1 MILHK
6 IPYGYGHLRFRFPD
20 WIQPEK
26 VEPQNISAVPNPQ
39 EAVLDAISNPVG
51 GISLSDF
58 HGVRSVAIAINDKTR
73 MVPNDQL
80 LPPLLG
86 HLEELGVKPG
96 AIQFIIATG
105 THSRMSPVEYPL
117 IVPQEILDRFPVHC
131 HHCDDSESLV
141 YLGKTSRGTPV
152 WVNQIFAEADL
163 RIVVG
168 IIEPHQFQGFTGG
181 VKGAAIGLASR
192 DTLTHNHALMAS
204 PKALLGRY
212 SDNPARQEV
221 EEIGKIIGV
230 HFSLNALLNSNRQI
244 VAVIAGDPCV
254 VMEKGIPLSR
264 QISQVQVDER
274 FDLIIASPGG
284 YPKDINLYQ
293 SQKALAHAG
302 RITRTGGTVIL
313 AAACVEGTGSHAYE
327 MWMNGVSSHQE
338 AIERFQR
345 EGFLVGPHKAVQIAL
360 DATRVKIILISEM
373 ESTYV
378 RKLLLTPAAS
388 INEALVTTLV
398 DIPADANVGIM
409 PQASST
415 IPFVSS
421 KM

>member
-141 YLGKTSRGTPV
+141 YLGKTSRGTPFGSTRFLLKPIYV
-152 WVNQIFAEADL
+152 LSLVLLNPTSFKDL
-163 RIVVG
+163 RAVSK
-168 IIEPHQFQGFTGG
+168 EPRSG
-181 VKGAAIGLASR
+181 
-192 DTLTHNHALMAS
+192 
-204 PKALLGRY
+204 
-212 SDNPARQEV
+212 
-221 EEIGKIIGV
+221 
-230 HFSLNALLNSNRQI
+230 
-244 VAVIAGDPCV
+244 
-254 VMEKGIPLSR
+254 
-264 QISQVQVDER
+264 
-274 FDLIIASPGG
+274 
-284 YPKDINLYQ
+284 
-293 SQKALAHAG
+293 
-302 RITRTGGTVIL
+302 
-313 AAACVEGTGSHAYE
+313 
-327 MWMNGVSSHQE
+327 
-338 AIERFQR
+338 
-345 EGFLVGPHKAVQIAL
+345 
-360 DATRVKIILISEM
+360 
-373 ESTYV
+373 
-378 RKLLLTPAAS
+378 
-388 INEALVTTLV
+388 
-398 DIPADANVGIM
+398 
-409 PQASST
+409 
-415 IPFVSS
+415 
-421 KM
+421 

>member
-1 MILHK
+1 MISHK
-6 IPYGYGHLRFRFPD
+6 IPYGYGHLRFRLPD
-20 WIQPEK
+20 WIQPESVEIRK
-26 VEPQNISAVPNPQ
+26 IPALPEPQA
-39 EAVLDAISNPVG
+39 AVLEAISNPLG

-58 HGVRSVAIAINDKTR
+58 RGVRSVAIAINDKTR
-73 MVPNDQL
+73 PVPNDQL

-96 AIQFIIATG
+96 AIQLIIATG
-105 THSRMSPVEYPL
+105 THPRMLPLEYPL
-117 IVPQEILDRFPVHC
+117 IAPQEILDRFPVHC

-141 YLGKTSRGTPV
+141 YLGTTSRDTPV
-152 WVNQIFAEADL
+152 WINQLFAEADL

-181 VKGAAIGLASR
+181 VKGAAIGLAGR
-192 DTLTHNHALMAS
+192 DTINHNHSLMTS
-204 PKALLGRY
+204 PKACLGRY
-212 SDNPARQEV
+212 SDNPARQEI
-221 EEIGKIIGV
+221 EEIGQIIGV
-230 HFSLNALLNSNRQI
+230 HFSLNAILNSDRQI
-244 VAVIAGDPCV
+244 VAVIAGDPCA

-302 RITRTGGTVIL
+302 KITRMGGTVIL
-313 AAACVEGTGSHAYE
+313 AAACAEGTGSRAYE
-327 MWMNGVSSHQE
+327 LWMNGISSHQE

-345 EGFLVGPHKAVQIAL
+345 EGFLVGPHKAVQIAI
-360 DATRVKIILISEM
+360 DATRVKIILISEL
-373 ESTYV
+373 ESSFV
-378 RKLLLTPAAS
+378 RKLLLTPATS
-388 INEALVTTLV
+388 INEALETALV
-398 DIPADANVGIM
+398 DLPADANVGIM

-415 IPFVSS
+415 IPFVKS
-421 KM
+421 K

>member
-1 MILHK
+1 
-6 IPYGYGHLRFRFPD
+6 
-20 WIQPEK
+20 
-26 VEPQNISAVPNPQ
+26 
-39 EAVLDAISNPVG
+39 
-51 GISLSDF
+51 
-58 HGVRSVAIAINDKTR
+58 VAIAINDKTR
-73 MVPNDQL
+73 PVPNDQL

-105 THSRMSPVEYPL
+105 THPRMSPAEYPL
-117 IVPQEILDRFPVHC
+117 IAPQEILDRFPFHC

-141 YLGKTSRGTPV
+141 YLGTTSRGTPV
-152 WVNQIFAEADL
+152 RVNQLFAEADL

-168 IIEPHQFQGFTGG
+168 IIEPHQFQGFSGG
-181 VKGAAIGLASR
+181 VKGAAIGLAGR
-192 DTLTHNHALMAS
+192 DTINHNHALMTS
-204 PKALLGRY
+204 PKARLGRY

-221 EEIGKIIGV
+221 EEIGQIIGV
-230 HFSLNALLNSNRQI
+230 HFSLNALLNSDRQI
-244 VAVIAGDPCV
+244 VAVIAGDPYA

-302 RITRTGGTVIL
+302 IITRTGGTVIL
-313 AAACVEGTGSHAYE
+313 AAACAEGTGSRAYE
-327 MWMNGVSSHQE
+327 LWMNGVSSHQE

-360 DATRVKIILISEM
+360 DATRVKILLISEM
-373 ESTYV
+373 ESGFV

-388 INEALVTTLV
+388 INEALETALV
-398 DIPADANVGIM
+398 DLPADANVGIM
-409 PQASST
+409 PHASST
-415 IPFVSS
+415 IPFVRS
-421 KM
+421 K

>member
-6 IPYGYGHLRFRFPD
+6 IPYGYGHLRFRLPD
-20 WIQPEK
+20 WIQPES
-26 VEPQNISAVPNPQ
+26 VETRKISAVPEPQ
-39 EAVLDAISNPVG
+39 GAVLEAISNPVG

-58 HGVRSVAIAINDKTR
+58 RGVRSVAIAINDKTR
-73 MVPNDQL
+73 PVPNDQL

-105 THSRMSPVEYPL
+105 THSRVSPVEYPL
-117 IVPQEILDRFPVHC
+117 IAPQEILDRFPFHC
-131 HHCDDSESLV
+131 HHCDDNESLV
-141 YLGKTSRGTPV
+141 YLGTTSRDTPV
-152 WVNQIFAEADL
+152 WVNQLFAEADL

-181 VKGAAIGLASR
+181 VKGAAIGLAGR
-192 DTLTHNHALMAS
+192 DTINHNHALMTS
-204 PKALLGRY
+204 PKARLGRY
-212 SDNPARQEV
+212 SDNPARQDV
-221 EEIGKIIGV
+221 EEIGQIIGV
-230 HFSLNALLNSNRQI
+230 HFSLNALLNSDRQI
-244 VAVIAGDPCV
+244 VAVIAGDPYA

-302 RITRTGGTVIL
+302 IITRIGGTVIL
-313 AAACVEGTGSHAYE
+313 TAACAEGTGSRAYE
-327 MWMNGVSSHQE
+327 LWMNGVSSHQE

-360 DATRVKIILISEM
+360 DATRVKILLISEL
-373 ESTYV
+373 ESSFV
-378 RKLLLTPAAS
+378 RKLLLTPVAS
-388 INEALVTTLV
+388 IDEALETALV
-398 DIPADANVGIM
+398 DLPEDANVGIM

-415 IPFVSS
+415 IPFVRS
-421 KM
+421 K